1 MESRVIIFLVLSLV
15 IIAAFPY
22 FLTKMGI
29 QTPDSITEQSGQQAA
44 QSDASKQKKR
54 NGVHP
59 LADGSSQT
67 PSTEDVGSSTP
78 LVPQSDQVLPLETL
92 KVIEGDLYRVVLSSY
107 GGTIKEWQLKRYTA
121 PDAEGVEQPIQLVP
135 LVGAESPLAITLPED
150 PSFQNQSYAF
160 DATTLQLNKNSPT
173 GKVVMTAALPDGQ
186 SITKELV
193 FHNDQY
199 QADITIH
206 ADGFKNGYRL
216 LMGSNFGITDWENT
230 MGGKAG
236 PISMID
242 GKVVSERPEQTTVT
256 YETGATW
263 FGLNDKYFMSVL
275 IPHPD
280 KIDSVVMTNGSGS
293 PASGVPTAMAG
304 VPVGVPTVSVQGV
317 SEHEFS
323 TSVRIPANQK
333 KAAFT
338 LYAGPKEYDRL
349 VSYRQYLEEAIDFG
363 WFIHGSWL
371 PVRLVA
377 KPLFY
382 VLRFIYGLTQN
393 YGFSI
398 ILLTILLKLLLHPI
412 TKKSLVSMKQM
423 AALQPKVT
431 QIRAKWAD
439 NKEKMNKE
447 LMNLYK
453 DKGIN
458 PLGGCM
464 PMLLQMPIFIAL
476 FNILYI
482 TIDLKNAPFIF
493 WISDLSAQDP
503 YYVLPIIMGATM
515 IIQQMTQPSTMD
527 PMQAKIMMFMPVVY
541 TFFFL
546 TFPSGLVLYWLV
558 NNVLSIAQ
566 QYWINKQI
574 PTAST

>member
-1 MESRVIIFLVLSLV
+1 MESRVIIFLVLSLI

-22 FLTKMGI
+22 FLTRMGI
-29 QTPDSITEQSGQQAA
+29 QAPESITEQS
-44 QSDASKQKKR
+44 SKQDVKPNTNKNNAANSFQ
-54 NGVHP
+54 NGTATTFP
-59 LADGSSQT
+59 
-67 PSTEDVGSSTP
+67 TEGIASSTS
-78 LVPQSDQVLPLETL
+78 LVLQPDQIQPLETL
-92 KVIEGDLYRVVLSSY
+92 KVIESDLYRVVLSSR
-107 GGTIKEWQLKRYTA
+107 GGTIKEWQLKKYTSA
-121 PDAEGVEQPIQLVP
+121 DAKGVEQPVQLVP
-135 LVGAESPLAITLPED
+135 PAGAELPLAITLPED
-150 PSFQNQSYAF
+150 LSYQDQSYAF
-160 DATTLQLNKNSPT
+160 DATTLQLDKNSPT
-173 GKVVMTAALPDGQ
+173 GKVVMTASLPDGR
-186 SITKELV
+186 SITKEIV

-199 QADITIH
+199 QADITIQTE
-206 ADGFKNGYRL
+206 GLGSGYRL
-216 LMGSNFGITDWENT
+216 LLGSNFGITDWENT
-230 MGGKAG
+230 MGGKVG

-242 GKVVSERPEQTTVT
+242 GKVVTEHPEQTTVT
-256 YETGATW
+256 YEKGATW
-263 FGLNDKYFMSVL
+263 FGLNDRYFMSVL
-275 IPHPD
+275 IPRPD
-280 KIDSVVMTNGSGS
+280 EARSSPDVVA
-293 PASGVPTAMAG
+293 PA
-304 VPVGVPTVSVQGV
+304 PTVSVQGI
-317 SEHEFS
+317 SEHEFL
-323 TSVRIPANQK
+323 TSIRIPGNQR
-333 KAAFT
+333 KASFT

-349 VSYRQYLEEAIDFG
+349 VSYRQYLEESIDFG
-363 WFIHGSWL
+363 WFIYGSWL

-431 QIRAKWAD
+431 QIRDKWAN

-447 LMNLYK
+447 LMNLYR
-453 DKGIN
+453 DTGIN

-464 PMLLQMPIFIAL
+464 PILLQMPIFIAL

-482 TIDLKNAPFIF
+482 TIDLKNAPFVF
-493 WISDLSAQDP
+493 WITDLSAKDP
-503 YYVLPIIMGATM
+503 YYVLPIVMGATM

-527 PMQAKIMMFMPVVY
+527 PTQAKIMMFMPVIY

-566 QYWINKQI
+566 QYWINKQA
-574 PTAST
+574 PAST